1 MQTRRQGQG
10 AAEMPMIEA
19 GDQEDEK
26 ECKEEVRDEAKVA
39 GDKKDA
45 VVGVKEAEELDQKV

>member
-1 MQTRRQGQG
+1 
-10 AAEMPMIEA
+10 MPMIEA

-39 GDKKDA
+39 GDKKDV